1 VGPLSGGGFS
11 LLVSLPLRGDATP
24 TAGTIFEMGRAPMS
38 IRVLIA
44 EVRRSPTHNALQQP
58 LGVNFRGT

>member
-1 VGPLSGGGFS
+1 M
-11 LLVSLPLRGDATP
+11 SLPLRGDATP